1 MKKSL
6 TIFNYLLI
14 IIAIIGSYYM
24 VFTRDTKIGL
34 ILKDASI
41 IITITLPFI
50 IEKLFKKEISP
61 LIKTVYIIFV
71 FLAHFMGATMEVYN
85 HVSNFDKFTH
95 WASGIGT
102 ALVALIILKLMNMY
116 DSKKIWFNIIYMIAI
131 TMMVAGFWEFFEYI
145 ANILFGGDAQRVA
158 LTGVNDTMQ
167 DMIVAF
173 LGSVIVSLL
182 YYYEE
187 SQNKKAFVK
196 SFIEG
201 MK

>member
-1 MKKSL
+1 MKKIL
-6 TIFNYLLI
+6 TTFNYLLI
-14 IIAIIGSYYM
+14 LVAVIGSYYM
-24 VFTRDTKIGL
+24 VFIRDDKVGL

-61 LIKTVYIIFV
+61 LIKTAYIIFV
-71 FLAHFMGATMEVYN
+71 FLAHFLGATMEVYN
-85 HVSNFDKFTH
+85 HLENFDKITH
-95 WASGIGT
+95 WASGVGT
-102 ALVALIILKLMNMY
+102 ALVALIILKLINMY
-116 DSKKIWFNIIYMIAI
+116 DDNKRWFNIIYMIAI
-131 TMMVAGFWEFFEYI
+131 TMMIAGFWEFFEYI

-173 LGSVIVSLL
+173 LGSIMVSLL
-182 YYYEE
+182 YWYEE
-187 SQNKKAFVK
+187 ARNKKGFVK

-201 MK
+201 IK